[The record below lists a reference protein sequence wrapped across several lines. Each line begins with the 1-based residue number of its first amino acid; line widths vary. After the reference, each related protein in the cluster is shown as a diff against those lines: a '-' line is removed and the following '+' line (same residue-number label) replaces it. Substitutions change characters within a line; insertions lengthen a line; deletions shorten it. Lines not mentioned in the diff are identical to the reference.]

1 MTKEDD
7 SRVAVLETKMVHI
20 VEAHR
25 KHEKNLEKIDSITK
39 EVFRNS
45 IAITNLD
52 KSIIDMAETVKEF
65 IAHQTKNEPK
75 AAKTI
80 KLSLTIFIAV
90 LILMGSYMGFL
101 TQHLIKYKDKYI
113 NEKIENHIKK
123 NLTLKENGK

>member
-20 VEAHR
+20 AEAHK
-25 KHEKNLEKIDSITK
+25 KHEKSLEEIGSITK
-39 EVFRNS
+39 EVLRNT

-52 KSIIDMAETVKEF
+52 KSMIDMADTVKEF
-65 IAHQTKNEPK
+65 IEQQTKNTPK

-80 KLSLTIFIAV
+80 KTALSIFIAV

-113 NEKIENHIKK
+113 NERIENHIKK